1 MGERYGDISLPLPTL
16 AESLLTKKVRSGF
29 NSPML
34 PIQSVSVG
42 WARVIRRQSFILSL
56 IRLALAYLLDIVLI
70 NPLNLINR
78 HGNAVSLGVRF
89 LGLLKLMSPFPIVVI
104 IMVQFLQKS
113 ISFAE
118 FIQWKPANKRYELHD
133 GVIIEMP
140 QPTGEHEDVVGFL
153 AEKLTLE
160 YVRLQLPYSI
170 PKTALVK
177 SASSESA
184 YSPDILLI
192 NRLNLSNEPLW
203 KKESTLILA
212 ASIPLVIEV
221 VSSNW
226 RDDYYK
232 KYGEYE
238 GIGIPE
244 YWIVD
249 YLALGGRKFIG
260 NPKQPTVSIYVL
272 VEGEYQVSQF
282 RGNDC
287 IQSVA
292 FPNLQ
297 LTAEQIFQSVSC

>member
-1 MGERYGDISLPLPTL
+1 
-16 AESLLTKKVRSGF
+16 
-29 NSPML
+29 
-34 PIQSVSVG
+34 
-42 WARVIRRQSFILSL
+42 
-56 IRLALAYLLDIVLI
+56 
-70 NPLNLINR
+70 
-78 HGNAVSLGVRF
+78 
-89 LGLLKLMSPFPIVVI
+89 
-104 IMVQFLQKS
+104 MVQSLQKP
-113 ISFAE
+113 ITFAE
-118 FIQWKPANKRYELHD
+118 FIHWKPDNKRYELHD
-133 GVIIEMP
+133 GAIVEMP

-160 YVRLQLPYSI
+160 YVRLNRPYSI

-184 YSPDILLI
+184 YLPDILLI

-203 KKESTLILA
+203 KKESTLTLRE
-212 ASIPLVIEV
+212 SIPLVIEV
-221 VSSNW
+221 VSRNW

-260 NPKQPTVSIYVL
+260 NPKQPTISIYLL
-272 VEGEYQVSQF
+272 VDGEYQISQF
-282 RGNDC
+282 RGNDS

-292 FPNLQ
+292 FPDLN
-297 LTAEQIFQSVSC
+297 LTAEEIFQSVSR